1 MLLKLGWKKA
11 KERKAFITKILRLLY
26 SSSFKKEFSSK
37 QNIIE
42 FFLSIKKAPVLP
54 ELLNRTNFYYLI

>member
-26 SSSFKKEFSSK
+26 SSSFKKEFFFYTKHDRIFFKHKKSSGFTGAF
-37 QNIIE
+37 N
-42 FFLSIKKAPVLP
+42 
-54 ELLNRTNFYYLI
+54 